1 MFNRRSFLLGSSSLA
16 LASLLSGCQG
26 GKAAL
31 KVILL
36 EGSIPPQFPGKFRSS
51 LTQPG
56 DLLFKPEGQLKKLY
70 GLLKTWQEKKQS
82 EETQTGGLPLISPRK
97 PTIAHLVTLGDY
109 WLAEAI
115 RQELLQPLNLDKLS
129 GWQNLPSRWQKLVRR
144 NQEGKLDERGKIW
157 GAPYRW
163 GSTIIAYNQDKFKA
177 LGWQP
182 TDWSDL
188 WREEL
193 RGRISLLDQPR
204 EVIGLTL
211 KKLGYSYNTPDLSQ
225 VPALKSE
232 LQALNKQVKFYSSEN
247 YLQPLILGH
256 TWLAMGWSTDI
267 LPLQS
272 RYRKIKAVIPRS
284 GTSLWTDLWV
294 RPKPQTAQDS
304 VAVVSETN
312 DLINQWVD
320 FCWQPISAQQISLFT
335 NAASPILLKLGKDNL
350 DKKLREN
357 QLLLADAQ
365 ILENSEFLLL
375 LSSETLK
382 QYESLW
388 REVRIS

>member
-1 MFNRRSFLLGSSSLA
+1 MLNRRSFLISSASIA

-26 GKAAL
+26 GKAVL
-31 KVILL
+31 KILL
-36 EGSIPPQFPGKFRSS
+36 LQGSIPPQLRGEFRSS
-51 LTQPG
+51 LAQSGT
-56 DLLFKPEGQLKKLY
+56 LSLKPEAQLKDLY
-70 GLLKTWQEKKQS
+70 RLLETWQKKKS
-82 EETQTGGLPLISPRK
+82 VEETETGGFPLIPK
-97 PTIAHLVTLGDY
+97 ITPAIADLVTLGDY

-115 RQELLQPLNLDKLS
+115 RQQLIQPLKVENLS
-129 GWQNLPSRWQKLVRR
+129 GWQNLPPPWQKLVRR
-144 NQEGKLDERGKIW
+144 NQEGKLAEKGEIW

-163 GSTIIAYNQDKFKA
+163 GSTVIAYNRDKFKA

-188 WREEL
+188 WRKEL
-193 RGRISLLDQPR
+193 KDRISLLDQPR

-211 KKLGYSYNTPDLSQ
+211 KKLGHSYNTPDLNQ

-247 YLQPLILGH
+247 YLQPLILGD
-256 TWLAMGWSTDI
+256 TWLAVGWSTDI
-267 LPLQS
+267 LPLKS
-272 RYRKIKAVIPRS
+272 RYPNIKAVIPRS

-294 RPKPQTAQDS
+294 QPKPHNGS
-304 VAVVSETN
+304 SETN
-312 DLINQWVD
+312 DILNQWIN
-320 FCWQPISAQQISLFT
+320 FCWQSKPAQQISLFT
-335 NAASPILLKLGKDNL
+335 DAASPILLKMEKDKL

-365 ILENSEFLLL
+365 ILDDSEFLLPL
-375 LSSETLK
+375 ASETLK

-388 REVRIS
+388 REIRTIQ